1 MQPTSKHQSVPF
13 ATLANCSS
21 QLNCKTTNS
30 NRIKMNKIICLLVV
44 LAVAGCAWAKPEP
57 KPDLLAYNVAGVPV
71 VAAAAPAVA
80 SYATVYEQTFH
91 GNLAP
96 AAYVAYSAYDP
107 YLSAVPV
114 PVAAPVL
121 LRK

>member
-1 MQPTSKHQSVPF
+1 MFGKYEAKRENS
-13 ATLANCSS
+13 
-21 QLNCKTTNS
+21 S
-30 NRIKMNKIICLLVV
+30 NRAYFLPPSQFSQICLFVV

-57 KPDLLAYNVAGVPV
+57 KPDILAYNVAGVPV

-114 PVAAPVL
+114 PVGAPVL

>member
-1 MQPTSKHQSVPF
+1 
-13 ATLANCSS
+13 
-21 QLNCKTTNS
+21 
-30 NRIKMNKIICLLVV
+30 MNKIISMFVV
-44 LAVAGCAWAKPEP
+44 IAIVALAGAKPQP
-57 KPDLLAYNVAGVPV
+57 KPDILAYNVAGVPV
-71 VAAAAPAVA
+71 VDAAPAVA

-114 PVAAPVL
+114 GASIL
-121 LRK
+121 LKK

>member
-1 MQPTSKHQSVPF
+1 
-13 ATLANCSS
+13 
-21 QLNCKTTNS
+21 
-30 NRIKMNKIICLLVV
+30 MNKIICLLVV
-44 LAVAGCAWAKPEP
+44 VIAIVGLASAKPEP
-57 KPDLLAYNVAGVPV
+57 KPDILAYNVAGVPV

-107 YLSAVPV
+107 YVPAVPV
-114 PVAAPVL
+114 GASIL

>member
-1 MQPTSKHQSVPF
+1 
-13 ATLANCSS
+13 
-21 QLNCKTTNS
+21 
-30 NRIKMNKIICLLVV
+30 MNKIICLLVV
-44 LAVAGCAWAKPEP
+44 IAIVGFASAKPQP
-57 KPDLLAYNVAGVPV
+57 KPDILAYNVAGVPI

-96 AAYVAYSAYDP
+96 ATYVAYSAYDP
-107 YLSAVPV
+107 FVSAVPV
-114 PVAAPVL
+114 GASIL